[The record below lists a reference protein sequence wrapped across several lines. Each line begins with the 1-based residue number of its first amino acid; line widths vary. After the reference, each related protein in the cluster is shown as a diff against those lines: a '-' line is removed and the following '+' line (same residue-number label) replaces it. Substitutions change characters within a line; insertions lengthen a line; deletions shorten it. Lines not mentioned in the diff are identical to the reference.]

1 MRAQLVSGQHLFLNI
16 STVVHISLPPPQ
28 ILLQDEIEIEKIKCS
43 GCVWKWSCTASF
55 NPLFRRDAF
64 NSSSHRQSVT
74 IYASIKSPL
83 LCYQRKCSYGRNI
96 IQTIW
101 LREIWLCL
109 LRKNPSVWEFLMLLT
124 NCRSSQNLIMTEQTK
139 ITRNG
144 THWTFLMADSRNSNV
159 H

>member
-28 ILLQDEIEIEKIKCS
+28 ILSQDEIEMEKIKCS

-83 LCYQRKCSYGRNI
+83 LWYQRKCSYGRNI

-101 LREIWLCL
+101 MREIWLCL

-124 NCRSSQNLIMTEQTK
+124 NCRSSQILIMTEQTK
-139 ITRNG
+139 ITMNG
-144 THWTFLMADSRNSNV
+144 TQWTFLMADS